1 MYQSDIQHPS
11 EQLQQK
17 LYTLYTLNRDKKI
30 DLSFRPPYL
39 GLLEKLGNPH
49 LKLPPVIHVA
59 GTNGKGSIIAA
70 MRSILEHAGYNVHVY
85 TSPHLIR
92 FNERILLAG
101 KPIDDEPLED
111 LIDEVLELNGDG
123 DLTFFEI
130 TTAIAFAAFSRT
142 PADICLL
149 EVGMGGRLDCT
160 NVIEQPLAAII
171 SAIGMDHAEHLG
183 DTIEKIAAEKAGI
196 IKAGAPC
203 IISPQYD
210 DSVHNV
216 FENRAAELSCDLH
229 NIKVGNEQHQ
239 TNLVGPHQQQ
249 NIATALSALN
259 QIKDK
264 FPVQDDHIKNGLKNI
279 YWPARLQQL
288 EAQHFGLDENFEVYL
303 DGGHNAAAGQ
313 ALSAQMEQWTDKP
326 NILITGMMDGKD
338 SHAFAAPIIKHCK
351 AVYCVNI
358 VDEPKSLTAE
368 QLQSLIGSGE
378 CKHSF
383 RDAITDGKKQ
393 FPDGARIL
401 IAGSLYLAGQV
412 LADIAHL

>member
-1 MYQSDIQHPS
+1 
-11 EQLQQK
+11 
-17 LYTLYTLNRDKKI
+17 
-30 DLSFRPPYL
+30 
-39 GLLEKLGNPH
+39 
-49 LKLPPVIHVA
+49 
-59 GTNGKGSIIAA
+59 
-70 MRSILEHAGYNVHVY
+70 
-85 TSPHLIR
+85 
-92 FNERILLAG
+92 
-101 KPIDDEPLED
+101 
-111 LIDEVLELNGDG
+111 
-123 DLTFFEI
+123 
-130 TTAIAFAAFSRT
+130 
-142 PADICLL
+142 
-149 EVGMGGRLDCT
+149 MGGRLDCT
-160 NVIEQPLAAII
+160 NVIEQPLATII

-196 IKAGAPC
+196 MKAGAPC

-210 DSVHNV
+210 GSVHSV

-229 NIKVGNEQHQ
+229 NIIAGSEQHQ
-239 TNLVGPHQQQ
+239 TNLIGPHQQQ

-264 FPVQDDHIKNGLKNI
+264 LPVQNDHIKNGLKNI

-288 EAQHFGLDENFEVYL
+288 EAQHFGLDEQFEVYL

-383 RDAITDGKKQ
+383 RDAITDAKKQ

-412 LADIAHL
+412 LADIAHR